1 MTVILARKN
10 YIFEREGPRHHI
22 FITKNWIRKHTICL
36 PLKIGRHFIV
46 LYACAMYVTWHSLD
60 NQDRQGRP
68 LSLTLHLTV
77 EALSYIRPF
86 GVCCDCGRNTVD
98 SLSSRSLDRLAT
110 TRGCDCFTL
119 ELLVFAK
126 ISELLLNMLLGS
138 FWALGTHFITKVSSY
153 SSVMKRDS

>member
-1 MTVILARKN
+1 MTVILVRKN
-10 YIFEREGPRHHI
+10 WIFEREGPRHII
-22 FITKNWIRKHTICL
+22 FITIKLNSKARTICL

-68 LSLTLHLTV
+68 LSLSLTV
-77 EALSYIRPF
+77 EALSYTRPF

-110 TRGCDCFTL
+110 TRGRDCFTL